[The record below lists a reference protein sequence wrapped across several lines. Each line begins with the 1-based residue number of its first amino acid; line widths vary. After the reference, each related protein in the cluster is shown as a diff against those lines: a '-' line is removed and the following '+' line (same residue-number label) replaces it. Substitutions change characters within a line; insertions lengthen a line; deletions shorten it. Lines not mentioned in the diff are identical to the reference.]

1 MSSLDQQTERR
12 PRGRPRMFDRK
23 AALRRAMEVF
33 WTKGFDGCSMSDL
46 VDAMD
51 INSPSI
57 YAAFGSKENLFR
69 EAIDLYAVSE
79 GAITRQA
86 IKEHGSGR
94 EVIAAVLKRNIDM
107 LTQAAAPR
115 GCMVILGTVNIGV
128 EHEELRAFLQSRAQ
142 NVANLIKQRLVQS
155 LADGELAADAHTDA
169 LAALCVTVLSGLSVQ
184 AHNGVPRQT
193 LLDATDAFI
202 STLPFTNKTK
212 KKEARRSPSV

>member
-1 MSSLDQQTERR
+1 MSSLNQRTERR
-12 PRGRPRMFDRK
+12 PRGRPRAFDRE
-23 AALRRAMEVF
+23 AVLRRAMEVF
-33 WTKGFDGCSMSDL
+33 WTKGFDGCSMNDL

-86 IKEHGSGR
+86 IKEHGSGQ

-142 NVANLIKQRLVQS
+142 NAANLIKQRLVQS
-155 LADGELAADAHTDA
+155 LADGELAVDAHADT
-169 LAALCVTVLSGLSVQ
+169 LATLCVTVLSGLSVQ

-193 LLDATDAFI
+193 LLDATDAFVSI
-202 STLPFTNKTK
+202 LPFTNKK
-212 KKEARRSPSV
+212 KKK

>member
-12 PRGRPRMFDRK
+12 PRGRPRAFDRE
-23 AALRRAMEVF
+23 AVLRRAMEVF

-86 IKEHGSGR
+86 IKEHGSGQ
-94 EVIAAVLKRNIDM
+94 EAIATVLKRNIDM

-155 LADGELAADAHTDA
+155 LADGELAADADTDA
-169 LAALCVTVLSGLSVQ
+169 LTTLCVTVLSGLSVQ

-193 LLDATDAFI
+193 LLDATDAFVSI
-202 STLPFTNKTK
+202 LPFTNKK
-212 KKEARRSPSV
+212 KKK

>member
-12 PRGRPRMFDRK
+12 PRGRPRTFDRK
-23 AALRRAMEVF
+23 AALRCAMEVF

-169 LAALCVTVLSGLSVQ
+169 LATLCVTVLSGLSVQ

-193 LLDATDAFI
+193 LLDATDAFVSI
-202 STLPFTNKTK
+202 LPLTNKK
-212 KKEARRSPSV
+212 KKK